1 MLRGHPTTLRSALT
15 MTNCF
20 LVSSIMSI
28 MSNDK
33 YKTSGTLSS
42 ALMFSKMAR
51 KSMKAIFLY
60 LERERERVLD
70 GVKHHY
76 G

>member
-1 MLRGHPTTLRSALT
+1 MLRGHPTTLRSALA

-20 LVSSIMSI
+20 LVSSI